1 MMTTT
6 QQREEVVGLIE
17 EAKAA
22 GARRAAACQIIG
34 IDVRTLQRWKP
45 VGEKQVREDQ
55 RPKAVRPEPLNKL
68 THKERQQLLE
78 TCHQPAYASLPPS
91 QIVPKLADQGIY
103 LASESTFYRVL
114 HENDQLNHRGRA
126 RAPKV
131 NRLPTTH
138 IARAPNQVWA
148 WDISY
153 LPSTVKGRFFYL
165 YMVEDI
171 YSRYSIIWDVH
182 ESESGDLAADLFEKA
197 IWREHLHD
205 QKPVLHSDNGSPMK
219 SFALRAKLENLGVTT
234 SFSRPRVSDDN
245 AYVESFF
252 RTLKY
257 GPTWPSKGFS
267 TLDEARQWVQKF
279 MHWYNNEHQ
288 HSKIQYVTP
297 AQRHRGEDKDILAKR
312 SIVYAHAKAK
322 NPKRWSGDIRDWT
335 PVGDVALN
343 PDQITKEKL
352 KKVA

>member
-6 QQREEVVGLIE
+6 QQREDVVKLIE
-17 EAKAA
+17 EAVVA
-22 GARRAAACQIIG
+22 GARSAEACKIVG

-45 VGEKQVREDQ
+45 AGEERVREDQ
-55 RPKAVRPEPLNKL
+55 RPLADRPEPVNKL
-68 THKERQQLLE
+68 TREERQQVLN
-78 TCHQPAYASLPPS
+78 TCNQPDYASLPPS
-91 QIVPKLADQGIY
+91 QIVPKLADQGTY

-114 HENDQLNHRGRA
+114 KENNQLNHRGRA
-126 RAPKV
+126 QAPRVK
-131 NRLPTTH
+131 RLPTTH
-138 IARAPNQVWA
+138 IAKAPNQVWT

-153 LPSTVKGRFFYL
+153 LPSTVKGKFFYL

-171 YSRYSIIWDVH
+171 YSRYGVTCEVH
-182 ESESGDLAADLFEKA
+182 NSESGDLAAELFEKA
-197 IWREHLHD
+197 IWRERLHD

-219 SFALRAKLENLGVTT
+219 SYTLRAKLEKLGITT

-257 GPTWPSKGFS
+257 GPTWPAQGFAS
-267 TLDEARQWVQKF
+267 LDDARLWVQKF

-288 HSKIQYVTP
+288 HSKIQFVTP
-297 AQRHRGEDKDILAKR
+297 AQRHRGEDKDILANR
-312 SIVYAHAKAK
+312 SVVYANAKTK
-322 NPKRWSGDIRDWT
+322 NPKRWSRDVRNWT

-343 PDQITKEKL
+343 PD
-352 KKVA
+352 

>member
-17 EAKAA
+17 EAKTA
-22 GARRAAACQIIG
+22 GARRAAACQIVG

-131 NRLPTTH
+131 NR
-138 IARAPNQVWA
+138 
-148 WDISY
+148 
-153 LPSTVKGRFFYL
+153 
-165 YMVEDI
+165 
-171 YSRYSIIWDVH
+171 
-182 ESESGDLAADLFEKA
+182 
-197 IWREHLHD
+197 
-205 QKPVLHSDNGSPMK
+205 
-219 SFALRAKLENLGVTT
+219 
-234 SFSRPRVSDDN
+234 
-245 AYVESFF
+245 
-252 RTLKY
+252 
-257 GPTWPSKGFS
+257 
-267 TLDEARQWVQKF
+267 
-279 MHWYNNEHQ
+279 
-288 HSKIQYVTP
+288 
-297 AQRHRGEDKDILAKR
+297 
-312 SIVYAHAKAK
+312 
-322 NPKRWSGDIRDWT
+322 
-335 PVGDVALN
+335 
-343 PDQITKEKL
+343 
-352 KKVA
+352 